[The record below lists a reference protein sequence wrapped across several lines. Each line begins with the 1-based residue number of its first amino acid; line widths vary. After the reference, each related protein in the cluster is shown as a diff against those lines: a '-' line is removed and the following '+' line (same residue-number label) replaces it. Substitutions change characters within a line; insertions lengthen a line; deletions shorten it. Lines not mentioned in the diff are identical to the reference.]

1 MRRYARSATRA
12 CWHHRDSTHDQ
23 SVHDRTAHSPEDEG
37 DLEYEVTIEPVAGES
52 TLENNVARATVSVR
66 STQIRVL
73 LVERTPRWEFR
84 HLKPLLERDKMIE
97 LKTVLQ
103 ESDIDFVQED
113 RTALPNFPARQVDLN
128 EFDVVILGDIDLS
141 LLNSQSL
148 GHLKTFVSE
157 QGGGLILV
165 AGERHNPLSYAG
177 RRSKLSAPLLL
188 SELQL
193 PAPELS
199 EAVSSWSQR
208 RRPSPGVLRLDDQ
221 TSIRRSSGGHCPRST
236 GHWSR
241 ESVSQELLRWLYS
254 RADSGKT
261 ARFRSWSGSGSV
273 PGRCCFT
280 PLMSCGSGD
289 RGEKIR
295 STDVTGARR
304 SVSSAGRKLL
314 GDDRSLHLSSDVRSI
329 RWARP

>member
-1 MRRYARSATRA
+1 VLA
-12 CWHHRDSTHDQ
+12 STEILPTTNPFTIELLT
-23 SVHDRTAHSPEDEG
+23 VPEDEG
-37 DLEYEVTIEPVAGES
+37 DLEYEVTIEPVPGES

-165 AGERHNPLSYAG
+165 AGERHNPLSYRG
-177 RRSKLSAPLLL
+177 TPLEALCPVLL

-193 PAPELS
+193 PAPEL
-199 EAVSSWSQR
+199 AAG
-208 RRPSPGVLRLDDQ
+208 RPDLR
-221 TSIRRSSGGHCPRST
+221 
-236 GHWSR
+236 
-241 ESVSQELLRWLYS
+241 
-254 RADSGKT
+254 
-261 ARFRSWSGSGSV
+261 
-273 PGRCCFT
+273 
-280 PLMSCGSGD
+280 SGD
-289 RGEKIR
+289 LLAGVAPTLLVI
-295 STDVTGARR
+295 GAGK
-304 SVSSAGRKLL
+304 A
-314 GDDRSLHLSSDVRSI
+314 
-329 RWARP
+329 